1 MYDMMLRY
9 KIIIYLITYYVSS
22 SAPASIQA
30 RDSAEKKKQARALRL
45 WPVSVSRLYQK
56 VR

>member
-9 KIIIYLITYYVSS
+9 KIIIYLTTDYVSS